1 MFAISFDM
9 VISDLKK
16 YYGEPYNN
24 AYYEISTILEG
35 FNFFRAQGSV
45 YLCEINDM
53 SNLVDAVDGLIE
65 KEWFANSV
73 RDIKA
78 FRIED
83 WSNFTARA
91 KRKATNL
98 H

>member
-24 AYYEISTILEG
+24 AYYEISIILE
-35 FNFFRAQGSV
+35 NYSFFRAQGSV
-45 YLCEINDM
+45 YLSEINDM
-53 SNLVDAVDGLIE
+53 SNLVDAIDSLRD

-73 RDIKA
+73 RDIRA
-78 FRIED
+78 FRVED
-83 WSNFTARA
+83 WSNFTERV
-91 KRKATNL
+91 KRKSTNR
-98 H
+98 